1 MFKLIL
7 SLIRWLQGGALRLLT
22 LAGIILLVWGI
33 VSPVGTLYWWLNQSA
48 ENLGLLKK
56 PDTLLLSKDNKDI
69 KNSSLNNSNK
79 EINCYIVFMPGVG
92 DFSADELT
100 NGERI
105 FLTNLIEKHPE
116 CAAVADVFPYSAAN
130 ESLGGQRFLA
140 PMWRFANNATGWL
153 GGAGVLIKI
162 RNLWRFA
169 ISADNRY
176 GTIYNQGIASAIL
189 HRIDIVHPIP
199 KSPEQPLKIILIG
212 TSGGVEVSLNAVPY
226 LKQWIDAKIIVVSI
240 GGVFNGRNGF
250 NQAEHLYHL
259 RGTRDWVEDIGGIL
273 FPSRWLWNVTS
284 PFVQARLR
292 GIYTSIISGNHTH
305 DGAQGYFGEDLIPNS
320 QIKYVDLTVQKVNQ
334 LPIWSD

>member
-22 LAGIILLVWGI
+22 LAGIILLIWGI

-56 PDTLLLSKDNKDI
+56 PSNSLLVNYASKDNGL
-69 KNSSLNNSNK
+69 NSSNND
-79 EINCYIVFMPGVG
+79 INCYIVFMPGVG
-92 DFSADELT
+92 DFSADEIT
-100 NGERI
+100 DGERR
-105 FLTNLIEKHPE
+105 FLTSLIEKHPK

-130 ESLGGQRFLA
+130 KSLGGQRFLS
-140 PMWRFANNATGWL
+140 PIWSFANNATGWL

-169 ISADNRY
+169 ISADSRY

-189 HRIDIVHPIP
+189 ERIDAVHPIP
-199 KSPEQPLKIILIG
+199 KSPKQPIKVILIG
-212 TSGGVEVSLNAVPY
+212 TSGGAEVSLNAVPF
-226 LKQWIDAKIIVVSI
+226 LKQWIDAKILVVSV

-250 NQAEHLYHL
+250 NQSEHIYHL
-259 RGTRDWVEDIGGIL
+259 RGSRDWVENIGGTL

-284 PFVQARLR
+284 PFVKARNSGR
-292 GIYTSIISGNHTH
+292 YTSIMSGSHKH
-305 DGAQGYFGEDLIPNS
+305 DGEQGYFGEDLIPNS
-320 QIKYVDLTVQKVNQ
+320 QMKYVDLTVQKVNQ